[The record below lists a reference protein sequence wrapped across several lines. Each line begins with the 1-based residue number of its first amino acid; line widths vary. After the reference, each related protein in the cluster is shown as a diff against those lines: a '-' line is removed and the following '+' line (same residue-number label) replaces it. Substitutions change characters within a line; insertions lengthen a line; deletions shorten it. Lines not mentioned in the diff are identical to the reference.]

1 MVFGKKMKAGSK
13 RSRKPKANT
22 GHSPGQQG
30 FKGYF
35 DPGKTANISKG
46 RMQGPGCSNPLPKA
60 PSQES
65 KLLTLAHAVPGK
77 EYRIIRVEGECKLSS
92 RLCAMGLMPN
102 ELLSVY
108 TASRGG
114 PAIIAVKGSRFAIGR
129 GMTNRIIIEET

>member
-1 MVFGKKMKAGSK
+1 MVFGKKTKAGSK
-13 RSRKPKANT
+13 RSRKPKANA
-22 GHSPGQQG
+22 GHGPGQQG
-30 FKGYF
+30 LKGYF
-35 DPGKTANISKG
+35 KPGKTANILKS
-46 RMQGPGCSNPLPKA
+46 RMQGPVCSTPLPKA
-60 PSQES
+60 PSQGS

-77 EYRIIRVEGECKLSS
+77 KYRIIRVEGECKLSS

-114 PAIIAVKGSRFAIGR
+114 PAIIAIKGSRFAIGR

>member
-13 RSRKPKANT
+13 RSRKPKANA
-22 GHSPGQQG
+22 GH
-30 FKGYF
+30 
-35 DPGKTANISKG
+35 
-46 RMQGPGCSNPLPKA
+46 GPGCSTPLPTA
-60 PSQES
+60 PSQGS

-77 EYRIIRVEGECKLSS
+77 KYRIIRVEGECKLSS

-114 PAIIAVKGSRFAIGR
+114 PVIIAIKGSRFAIGR

>member
-13 RSRKPKANT
+13 RSRKPKANA
-22 GHSPGQQG
+22 GHSQGQQG

-35 DPGKTANISKG
+35 KPGKTANIFKS
-46 RMQGPGCSNPLPKA
+46 RMQGPGCSSPLPTA
-60 PSQES
+60 SSQGR

-77 EYRIIRVEGECKLSS
+77 KYRIVRVEGECKLSS

-114 PAIIAVKGSRFAIGR
+114 PSIIAIKGSRFAIGR

>member
-13 RSRKPKANT
+13 RLRRPKANA
-22 GHSPGQQG
+22 GHSPGQKG
-30 FKGYF
+30 FKGHINH
-35 DPGKTANISKG
+35 GNTANILKS
-46 RMQGPGCSNPLPKA
+46 RMQGPGCSNPLPTA
-60 PSQES
+60 SS
-65 KLLTLAHAVPGK
+65 LGRKLLTLAHAVPGK
-77 EYRIIRVEGECKLSS
+77 KYRIVRVEGECKLSS

>member
-13 RSRKPKANT
+13 RSRKPKANA

-30 FKGYF
+30 FKGHIN
-35 DPGKTANISKG
+35 PGKTANILK
-46 RMQGPGCSNPLPKA
+46 RPMQCPVYGDPLPA
-60 PSQES
+60 PSFQGR
-65 KLLTLAHAVPGK
+65 KVLTLAHAVPGK
-77 EYRIIRVEGECKLSS
+77 KYRIVRVVGECKLSS

-114 PAIIAVKGSRFAIGR
+114 PVIIAIKGSRFAIGR
-129 GMTNRIIIEET
+129 GMTNRIIIEEI

>member
-1 MVFGKKMKAGSK
+1 MIFGKKMKAGPK
-13 RSRKPKANT
+13 RSRKPKANA

-30 FKGYF
+30 FKGYIN
-35 DPGKTANISKG
+35 PGKAANILES
-46 RMQGPGCSNPLPKA
+46 RMQGPSGSNPLPA
-60 PSQES
+60 PSQGR

-77 EYRIIRVEGECKLSS
+77 KYRIIRVEGECKLSS

-114 PAIIAVKGSRFAIGR
+114 PAIIAIKGSRFAIGR

>member
-1 MVFGKKMKAGSK
+1 MVFGKKMKAGFK
-13 RSRKPKANT
+13 RLRKPKANAVH
-22 GHSPGQQG
+22 GPEQQS

-35 DPGKTANISKG
+35 NPGKTANILIS
-46 RMQGPGCSNPLPKA
+46 RMQGPGCSNPLHAA
-60 PSQES
+60 PSQGS

-77 EYRIIRVEGECKLSS
+77 KYRIIRVEGECKLSS

-114 PAIIAVKGSRFAIGR
+114 PAIIAIKGSRFAIGR
-129 GMTNRIIIEET
+129 GMTGRIIIEET

>member
-1 MVFGKKMKAGSK
+1 MVFGKRTKAGSK
-13 RSRKPKANT
+13 RLRKPKANT

-35 DPGKTANISKG
+35 NPGKTKNIFKSH
-46 RMQGPGCSNPLPKA
+46 MQGPGCSNPLHTA
-60 PSQES
+60 PSQGS

-77 EYRIIRVEGECKLSS
+77 KYKIIKVEGECKLSS

-114 PAIIAVKGSRFAIGR
+114 PAIIAIKGSRFAIGR

>member
-13 RSRKPKANT
+13 RSRKPKANA

-35 DPGKTANISKG
+35 NPGKTANISKS
-46 RMQGPGCSNPLPKA
+46 RMQGPVYGNPLSEDPLKGR
-60 PSQES
+60 

-77 EYRIIRVEGECKLSS
+77 KYRIIRVEGECKLSS

-102 ELLSVY
+102 ELLSVH

-114 PAIIAVKGSRFAIGR
+114 PAIIAIKGSRFAIGR
-129 GMTNRIIIEET
+129 GMTGRIIIEET